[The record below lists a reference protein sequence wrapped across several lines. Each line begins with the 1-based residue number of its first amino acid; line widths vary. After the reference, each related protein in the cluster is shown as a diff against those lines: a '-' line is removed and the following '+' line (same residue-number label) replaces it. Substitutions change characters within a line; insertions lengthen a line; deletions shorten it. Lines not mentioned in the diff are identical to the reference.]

1 MKRAVPTRVRALPL
15 GSPMLSIISATARPR
30 FATPLIRRTLTFLLV
45 ISIFCFHASAVTP
58 QEKLLYRFRGG
69 TDGALPSGLVADKN
83 GNLYGTTNVGG
94 LESGLCQADD
104 GCGTVFELKPPSRPG
119 GLWTEI
125 VIYEFLPFAHPLAG
139 LIVDDLGNLDGT
151 TTYGGA
157 YDNGMV
163 FQLKPPAKPGET
175 WTENTLYSFLSGLDG
190 AVPSA
195 NLVLDSQGNL
205 YGTTEFGGGDSCMG
219 SGAEPGCGTV
229 FRLTPPANGGNWTE
243 TVLYRFAPFNDYPM
257 ADLILDSQ
265 GNLYGTTAGD
275 QSASFGTVFELS
287 PPVQGGGWTETT
299 LYFFGAS
306 PQDGITPYA
315 GLIFDKQGN
324 LYGTTNQGGV
334 RGAACPTGCGTVF
347 ELSPS
352 GKGGGWTEK
361 VLYAFV
367 DGTDGAYPYSGL
379 IADGAGDFYGTTFYG
394 GTQGGNCEGIG
405 GCGVVFIL
413 RPPASGGDW
422 RETVL
427 YRFAGGADGQGPEN
441 TLIFGKR
448 SLLGTTAH
456 GGGTCAF
463 LFTCGTVFQLLP

>member
-1 MKRAVPTRVRALPL
+1 MVPIRV
-15 GSPMLSIISATARPR
+15 ISALASPR
-30 FATPLIRRTLTFLLV
+30 FAAPIIRRALTLLFV

-58 QEKLLYRFRGG
+58 QENVLYRFRGG

-104 GCGTVFELKPPSRPG
+104 GCGTVFELKPPSRSG
-119 GLWTEI
+119 GAWTEI

-139 LIVDDLGNLDGT
+139 LIIDDLGNLYGT
-151 TTYGGA
+151 ATYGGA

-163 FQLKPPAKPGET
+163 FQLKPPAKPGDT
-175 WTENTLYSFLSGLDG
+175 WTENTLYSFLAGLDG

-195 NLVLDSQGNL
+195 NLVLDSKGNL

-219 SGAEPGCGTV
+219 SGGEQGCGTV
-229 FRLTPPANGGNWTE
+229 YRLAPPGNGGNWTE

-257 ADLILDSQ
+257 AGLILDSQ

-275 QSASFGTVFELS
+275 QSASFGTVFKLS

-299 LYFFGAS
+299 LYFFGTS
-306 PQDGITPYA
+306 QQDGITPYA

-334 RGAACPTGCGTVF
+334 RGTACPTGCGTVF
-347 ELSPS
+347 ELSPP
-352 GKGGGWTEK
+352 GKGGAWTEK

-367 DGTDGAYPYSGL
+367 DGADGAYPYSGL
-379 IADGAGDFYGTTFYG
+379 IVDGAGDFYGTTFYG
-394 GTQGGNCEGIG
+394 GMQGGNCEGIG
-405 GCGVVFIL
+405 GCGIVFAL

-427 YRFAGGADGQGPEN
+427 YRFVAGVDGQGPEN
-441 TLIFGKR
+441 TLIFDKR

>member
-1 MKRAVPTRVRALPL
+1 MKPAVPTEFRNHSL
-15 GSPMLSIISATARPR
+15 GFPSQLTIPAATACMPSAPQMIWRIP
-30 FATPLIRRTLTFLLV
+30 AFLFV
-45 ISIFCFHASAVTP
+45 ISIFCFHAGAVTP
-58 QEKLLYRFRGG
+58 QEKVLYRFQGG

-104 GCGTVFELKPPSRPG
+104 GCGTIFQLKPPSRSGAP
-119 GLWTEI
+119 WTET

-139 LIVDDLGNLDGT
+139 LIIDDAGNLYGT
-151 TTYGGA
+151 ATYGGA
-157 YDNGMV
+157 YDNGVV
-163 FQLKPPAKPGET
+163 FQLRPPAKPGDP
-175 WTENTLYSFLSGLDG
+175 WTENTLYSFLAGLDG

-195 NLVLDSQGNL
+195 PLVLDTKGNL
-205 YGTTEFGGGDSCMG
+205 YGTTEFGGGDSCVG
-219 SGAEPGCGTV
+219 SYQESGCGTV
-229 FRLTPPANGGNWTE
+229 FRLTPPADGGNWTE

-257 ADLILDSQ
+257 AGLILDSQ

-275 QSASFGTVFELS
+275 QSASFGTAFELS

-299 LYFFGAS
+299 LYSFGTS
-306 PQDGITPYA
+306 RNDGITPYA
-315 GLIFDKQGN
+315 GLIFDKRGN
-324 LYGTTNQGGV
+324 LYGTTNQGGA
-334 RGAACPTGCGTVF
+334 RGAACPVGCGTAF

-352 GKGGGWTEK
+352 GKGAWTEK

-367 DGTDGAYPYSGL
+367 NDADGAYPYAGL
-379 IADGAGDFYGTTFYG
+379 LADGAGNLYGTTFYG

-405 GCGVVFIL
+405 GCGIVFLL
-413 RPPASGGDW
+413 RPPVSGGAW

-427 YRFAGGADGQGPEN
+427 YRFTGGLDGQGPQD
-441 TLIFGKR
+441 TVIFGKR

-463 LFTCGTVFQLLP
+463 PFTCGTVFQLLP